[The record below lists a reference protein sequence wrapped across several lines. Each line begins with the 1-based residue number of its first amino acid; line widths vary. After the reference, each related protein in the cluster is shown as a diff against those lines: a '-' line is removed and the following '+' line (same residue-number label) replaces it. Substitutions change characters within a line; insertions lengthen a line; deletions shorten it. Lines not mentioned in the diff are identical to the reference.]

1 MYIYYCWITAL
12 MPTYQD
18 GIIAGMVKRGYM
30 VGPAAKD
37 GKVTTSDNT
46 AAALIAI
53 SIYRAE
59 ETNVNKI
66 YDDVVAVLKDMK
78 AYYYSVIVSHSYEAT
93 WVGANFNLPVKS
105 KGVVD
110 KTSTSVIPPPLPP
123 GGKKNVN

>member
-1 MYIYYCWITAL
+1 MYVYYCWITAL
-12 MPTYQD
+12 MPSYQD

-37 GKVTTSDNT
+37 GKVTVSDNN

-53 SIYRAE
+53 SVYRTDE

-66 YDDVVAVLKDMK
+66 YDDVVAVLKETK
-78 AYYYSVIVSHSYEAT
+78 AYYYSVIISHSYEAT
-93 WVGANFNLPVKS
+93 WVGANFNLPLKA
-105 KGVVD
+105 KGVVE
-110 KTSTSVIPPPLPP
+110 KASTATPPPLP